1 MRIIALTSLA
11 TLVAAPAFAA
21 SKNPFSAEFYSLS
34 NTDFIVLLGFITFL
48 LILAYFKVPALITGM
63 LDKRAADIQAELDEA
78 RKLREE
84 AQEVLASYE
93 RKLREVQGQADQIVA
108 HAKTEAREAAD
119 LAKGQIENS
128 IERRLQAAQD
138 KIASAEASALREVR
152 DRAADIAVAAAAE
165 VIARGMS
172 DADRGRMIEE
182 AIGTVDA
189 KLH

>member
-1 MRIIALTSLA
+1 MRIITLTSLA
-11 TLVAAPAFAA
+11 TLSALPALAA
-21 SKNPFSAEFYSLS
+21 SKNPFSADFYSLS
-34 NTDFIVLLGFITFL
+34 NTDFVVLLGFITFL

-93 RKLREVQGQADQIVA
+93 RKLRDVQGQADQIVT

-119 LAKGQIENS
+119 QAKLQIEGS
-128 IERRLQAAQD
+128 IERRLQAAKD

-165 VIARGMS
+165 VIASGMS
-172 DADRGRMIEE
+172 DTDRGRMIDE

>member
-1 MRIIALTSLA
+1 MRIVTLSSIAA
-11 TLVAAPAFAA
+11 MAAAPAFAA
-21 SKNPFSAEFYSLS
+21 SKNPFSAEFYKLS

-48 LILAYFKVPALITGM
+48 LILAYFKVPALIVGM
-63 LDKRAADIQAELDEA
+63 LDKRATDIQAELDEA

-93 RKLREVQGQADQIVA
+93 RKLRDVQGQADQIVT
-108 HAKTEAREAAD
+108 HAKTEAREATNQ
-119 LAKGQIENS
+119 AKLQIESS

-165 VIARGMS
+165 VIASSMS
-172 DADRGRMIEE
+172 DADRGRMIDD
-182 AIGTVDA
+182 AIGTVDT